1 MKRFGRPML
10 GFLSGQEMQAI
21 LHVSD
26 STTWVGQRDGA
37 LFTML
42 YNTGARASEI
52 IGLRIKDV
60 VLDTSPSAHIM
71 GKGRKQRSVPL
82 WQLTVRMM
90 RTWKRRIGDVTDE
103 AHMFPGRNGAAMT
116 RSNVSQRLELAVK
129 GAAERLPA
137 LRDRSISPHKA
148 LDNRLQSICCSP
160 VSI

>member
-1 MKRFGRPML
+1 MKRFGRPMH

-82 WQLTVRMM
+82 
-90 RTWKRRIGDVTDE
+90 
-103 AHMFPGRNGAAMT
+103 
-116 RSNVSQRLELAVK
+116 
-129 GAAERLPA
+129 
-137 LRDRSISPHKA
+137 
-148 LDNRLQSICCSP
+148 
-160 VSI
+160 